1 MAEQTLFDSLETY
14 NKDVPNNYR
23 DNWGS
28 LLTYISKYRAYL
40 ICVFLDTDDATNLIT
55 KSDFM

>member
-28 LLTYISKYRAYL
+28 LLTYISKYRANLTYF
-40 ICVFLDTDDATNLIT
+40 CVDTDDATNLIT